1 MGEMRMYP
9 NRGKYLKVLTVCFS
23 LMLLIGCVS
32 FNTAMKES
40 GLEISQ
46 GETVFNRV
54 GFRTYGEKVIY
65 YTNRY
70 VGGTF
75 IPAGSECVIQ
85 DMSGDTIKFTFNG
98 EQYALVEWI
107 GDVSAE
113 NVKPFFEKFFSKN
126 RSEIGLDKVNPA
138 FRELVQEGFVKEGM
152 TKEEVLLSIG
162 YPAYLGVK
170 DPTYDDKRE
179 LILSQ
184 NDWYYFKG
192 RRTKILL
199 RFRGKEL
206 YEILN

>member
-1 MGEMRMYP
+1 MNCNDHRYQ
-9 NRGKYLKVLTVCFS
+9 KVLTICFS
-23 LMLLIGCVS
+23 VMLLIGCVS
-32 FNTAMKES
+32 FNKALEES
-40 GLEISQ
+40 RLEVSEGQ
-46 GETVFNRV
+46 RVFNRV
-54 GFRTYGEKVIY
+54 GFRTYRENVIY

-70 VGGTF
+70 VGGTL

-152 TKEEVLLSIG
+152 SKEEVLLSIG

-170 DPTYDDKRE
+170 DPTYDDERK

-199 RFRGKEL
+199 RFKGDEL
-206 YEILN
+206 YEILD

>member
-1 MGEMRMYP
+1 MNCNDHRYQ
-9 NRGKYLKVLTVCFS
+9 KVLTICFS
-23 LMLLIGCVS
+23 VMLLIGCVS
-32 FNTAMKES
+32 FNKALEES
-40 GLEISQ
+40 RLEVSEGQ
-46 GETVFNRV
+46 RVFNRV
-54 GFRTYGEKVIY
+54 GFRTYRENVIY

-70 VGGTF
+70 VGGTL

-98 EQYALVEWI
+98 EQYVLVEWI

-152 TKEEVLLSIG
+152 SKEEVLLSIG

-170 DPTYDDKRE
+170 DPTYDDERN

-199 RFRGKEL
+199 RFKGDEL
-206 YEILN
+206 YEILD

>member
-1 MGEMRMYP
+1 MDVPLFLEVRMHS
-9 NRGKYLKVLTVCFS
+9 NGGKYQKVLTVCLS
-23 LMLLIGCVS
+23 LMMLLGCVS

-126 RSEIGLDKVNPA
+126 RSEIGLGSPLA
-138 FRELVQEGFVKEGM
+138 AARRGHCLVLPMRLFHSG
-152 TKEEVLLSIG
+152 L
-162 YPAYLGVK
+162 
-170 DPTYDDKRE
+170 PTAASSDSSR
-179 LILSQ
+179 Q
-184 NDWYYFKG
+184 
-192 RRTKILL
+192 TQ
-199 RFRGKEL
+199 
-206 YEILN
+206 

>member
-1 MGEMRMYP
+1 MNCNDHRYQ
-9 NRGKYLKVLTVCFS
+9 KVLTICFS
-23 LMLLIGCVS
+23 VMLLIGCVS
-32 FNTAMKES
+32 FNKALEES
-40 GLEISQ
+40 RLEVSEGQ
-46 GETVFNRV
+46 RVFNRV
-54 GFRTYGEKVIY
+54 GFRTYRENVIY

-70 VGGTF
+70 VGGTL

-98 EQYALVEWI
+98 EQYVLVEWI

-152 TKEEVLLSIG
+152 SKEEVLLSIG

-170 DPTYDDKRE
+170 DPTYDDERK

-199 RFRGKEL
+199 RFKGDEL
-206 YEILN
+206 YEILD